1 MAKSTADIVKE
12 IREQQGWS
20 QEETGRKIG
29 VGRSQICNVETGRH
43 DLPASKLLILLEA
56 ANWGIVSY

>member
-12 IREQQGWS
+12 IRAQQGWS
-20 QEETGRKIG
+20 QEQAGEIIG

-43 DLPASKLLILLEA
+43 DLPSSKLLKLLEA
-56 ANWGIVSY
+56 ANWAIVSY